1 MERPTFH
8 THKCEHSARK
18 RDAAGGGRENWL
30 SLPRV
35 GFSKMF
41 AFILPLAAACLFS
54 ACDLL
59 AAPPPTPIPTVTP
72 ASNMIEFRTLSF
84 RHALVEG
91 EAIPGTQVRYID
103 YQEEGRTFQLTIN
116 GQSAPKRAG
125 DSLNWNGVLAPGV
138 LANYDLDLETQTFGE
153 PYTRGE
159 VTISVLNP
167 LPLEIDPL
175 LAPVASDYRFEQ
187 LQVDYRIPLG
197 RELPG
202 TQLRFTTI
210 TDEGALFEGMR
221 ANAYPY
227 RSQGDSLVWQGNLS
241 EHVSLRYDLAVIS
254 ISDNEIRLRGNGTLW
269 INRAPLGQ

>member
-1 MERPTFH
+1 MTMRGRSAKDIHAERG
-8 THKCEHSARK
+8 
-18 RDAAGGGRENWL
+18 AGDNNRPPL
-30 SLPRV
+30 LV
-35 GFSKMF
+35 AGFSKKPPLLFLLTF
-41 AFILPLAAACLFS
+41 AWLLS

-103 YQEEGRTFQLTIN
+103 FQEVGRTFQLTIN
-116 GQSAPKRAG
+116 GQSAPKRSG

-138 LANYDLDLETQTFGE
+138 LANYDLELETQTFGE

-167 LPLEIDPL
+167 LPTEIDPL

-241 EHVSLRYDLAVIS
+241 QHVSLRYDLAVIS
-254 ISDNEIRLRGNGTLW
+254 LTDNEIRLRGNGTLW